1 MKNIIVW
8 LGAINCLI
16 SCSEKKPYFS
26 GVTINPDPT
35 ELKVATH
42 SFTLFPSAG
51 KENFSG
57 KEAVGLYIA
66 PAPPGDFSP
75 GFFFYRNQKATAVKG
90 PDENFEWKINKPVY
104 LKETPVT
111 VYAYSP
117 YLALP
122 DSLAMQIPIRIS
134 AVAERTPFYRYG
146 RVMPGHKRI
155 DCFSPTAVVR
165 MRPVLA
171 EVAFRLKTV
180 GTIQDSY
187 VLKAIQVGN
196 SAGSTLCVQR
206 GLLDIRTG
214 KLTPLPSPPITT
226 RLTLPEKH
234 LSSSLSVVCPLRIL
248 PLSRPAEKGE
258 IEVLF
263 TIGPRTY
270 RYNPPAGTLW
280 ESGIRY
286 VYELTFNG
294 DSLSLIQVT
303 KSFI

>member
-16 SCSEKKPYFS
+16 SGCEKKPYFS

-35 ELKVATH
+35 ELKVTTC

-51 KENFSG
+51 KEGFSG
-57 KEAVGLYIA
+57 KDAVGLYIA
-66 PAPPGDFSP
+66 PGPPGDLPP
-75 GFFFYRNQKATAVKG
+75 GFFFYKNQKATPVKG
-90 PDENFEWKINKPVY
+90 AGEKLEWKINKPVY
-104 LKETPVT
+104 LDEKPVT

-122 DSLAMQIPIRIS
+122 DSLSTQIPIRIS
-134 AVAERTPFYRYG
+134 PVAERTPFYRYG
-146 RVMPGHKRI
+146 SVMPGHKRI
-155 DCFSPTAVVR
+155 DHSSPTAVVR

-171 EVAFRLKTV
+171 EVAFRLKTA
-180 GTIQDSY
+180 GTLKDRY

-196 SAGSTLCVQR
+196 RAGSRLCAQR

-214 KLTPLPSPPITT
+214 KLTPLPSHAATT
-226 RLTLPEKH
+226 RLTIPETF
-234 LSSSLSVVCPLRIL
+234 LSSTLSTIYPLRIL
-248 PLSRPAEKGE
+248 PLSRPAEEGE

-286 VYELTFNG
+286 IYELTFNG